1 MVSKP
6 ERRGLYRRQN
16 PSTVA
21 IFSEFQVESWHNNR
35 VASRGTMTEQEEK
48 YVHFVSCITDLNNAW
63 RLLHEIKKRHKG
75 NFLAG
80 AAFQFALIEY
90 SKPYKCSR
98 GTVSNQYQLDES
110 YIPDKHIKLHKR
122 IVDARDQIHAH
133 SDLTV
138 REAKLYVKN
147 SPHGKIV
154 GAVQNKI
161 SGTEEFS
168 NIDAIIDLIEQSLD
182 SMYLEVKRLEA
193 ALPITS

>member
-1 MVSKP
+1 
-6 ERRGLYRRQN
+6 
-16 PSTVA
+16 
-21 IFSEFQVESWHNNR
+21 
-35 VASRGTMTEQEEK
+35 MTEQEEK
-48 YVHFVSCITDLNNAW
+48 YVHFVSCVNDLNNAW
-63 RLLHEIKKRHKG
+63 LLLYEIKKRYKD
-75 NFLAG
+75 NSLAG

-90 SKPYKCSR
+90 SKPYKASR
-98 GTVSNQYQLDES
+98 GTVSNLKNKPFQYKLDES
-110 YIPDKHIKLHKR
+110 HIPAKHIELHKR
-122 IVDARDQIHAH
+122 IIEARDQIHAH

-147 SPHGKIV
+147 SSHKKIV

-168 NIDAIIDLIEQSLD
+168 NIDAIIDLIEQTLD